1 VPTVRF
7 STRAE
12 LAAAAD
18 VGHLLRFRTGT
29 VRRRVLFWWAV
40 SVLFTVTAAIA
51 IVPAFLP
58 GAGDSDR
65 ATKFSLLIPTGFAGL
80 LALAI
85 VSAVVSGGGREL
97 LPREQAVAYP
107 ISPTTDHLGALL
119 LAPLNI
125 AWLLQ
130 AWGLLGSSAYA
141 FGHGVLHT
149 SIVVVLLWVA
159 TATAIAQVI
168 AWTMEAVR
176 RGPRG
181 IVVVRSLAVVALLL
195 GLGLHLSGR
204 LTSILDRI
212 PTIWF
217 VVGGVDGVTWRW
229 ALTLFVEVVLLA
241 LAVVVGIFPAHLAS
255 RRTPR
260 DEDRLESAA
269 KQPMRMAR
277 SDLLALLRT
286 DRASVWRTV
295 PMRRGML
302 VLAIGPGL
310 VAIAGNLPW
319 PTMTVLPGLV
329 ASGGALLFGVNV
341 WCLDGRGGL
350 WRESLPV
357 APSLVFTARA
367 IVLGEFLML
376 ASAITIALASLRAGM
391 PATAELTAL
400 LCTWVVVTVQ
410 VVAAAMRWSQQR
422 PHSVDLRSARATP
435 APPVLMVVYSARLA
449 VSTTLTGL
457 VFSGLAHVPDFEIS
471 LLVAVPFLA
480 WSLSRMLR
488 THRRWTDPAVRARIV
503 TTVAA

>member
-1 VPTVRF
+1 MPTARF
-7 STRAE
+7 SIRDE
-12 LAAAAD
+12 LAATRD
-18 VGHLLRFRTGT
+18 VGHLLRFRAGT
-29 VRRRVLFWWAV
+29 VRRRLLFGWAV
-40 SVLFTVTAAIA
+40 SVMLTVTAAIA

-65 ATKFSLLIPTGFAGL
+65 ATKFALLIPTGFAAL
-80 LALAI
+80 LALAV

-97 LPREQAVAYP
+97 MPREQAVAYP
-107 ISPTTDHLGALL
+107 ISPTTDHLGAFL

-130 AWGLLGSSAYA
+130 AWGLLGASAYA
-141 FGHGVLHT
+141 FGAGTLYT

-159 TATAIAQVI
+159 AATAIAQVI

-176 RGPRG
+176 RGPHG
-181 IVVVRSLAVVALLL
+181 IVVVRALAVSAILL
-195 GLGLHLSGR
+195 GLVLHLSGQ
-204 LTSILDRI
+204 LTSILDQI
-212 PTIWF
+212 PTVWF
-217 VVGGVDGVTWRW
+217 VVGGVDGVSWRW
-229 ALTLFVEVVLLA
+229 ALTLLLEVALLVT
-241 LAVVVGIFPAHLAS
+241 AVVVGIFPAHLAS

-260 DEDRLESAA
+260 DEHRLESAA
-269 KQPMRMAR
+269 KQPLSMPR
-277 SDLLALLRT
+277 SDLLALVRT

-319 PTMTVLPGLV
+319 PTLTVLPGLV

-341 WCLDGRGGL
+341 WCLDGRGAL
-350 WRESLPV
+350 WRASLPV
-357 APSLVFTARA
+357 SPSLVFAARA

-457 VFSGLAHVPDFEIS
+457 VFSGLAHVPDFEVS
-471 LLVAVPFLA
+471 LLIAVPFLA
-480 WSLSRMLR
+480 WSLARLLR
-488 THRRWTDPAVRARIV
+488 THRGWTDPVVRSRIV

>member
-1 VPTVRF
+1 VPTVPF
-7 STRAE
+7 STRNE
-12 LAAAAD
+12 LAAVAD
-18 VGHLLRFRTGT
+18 VGHLLRFRAGT
-29 VRRRVLFWWAV
+29 VRRRVLFGWAV
-40 SVLFTVTAAIA
+40 SVLLIVTAAVA

-58 GAGDSDR
+58 GAGDGDR
-65 ATKFSLLIPTGFAGL
+65 ATKFMLLIPTGFAGL
-80 LALAI
+80 LALAV

-141 FGHGVLHT
+141 FGAGTLHT
-149 SIVVVLLWVA
+149 TVVIVLLWVA
-159 TATAIAQVI
+159 AATAIAQVI

-176 RGPRG
+176 RGSRG
-181 IVVVRSLAVVALLL
+181 IVVVRALAVGFVLL

-204 LTSILDRI
+204 LTILLDRV
-212 PTIWF
+212 PTVWF
-217 VVGGVDGVTWRW
+217 VAGGVDGVTWRW
-229 ALTLFVEVVLLA
+229 ALTLLVEVVMLVG
-241 LAVVVGIFPAHLAS
+241 AVVLGVFPAHLAS

-260 DEDRLESAA
+260 DEQRLESAA
-269 KQPMRMAR
+269 KQPTSMPR

-310 VAIAGNLPW
+310 VAIAGDLPW

-357 APSLVFTARA
+357 GPSLVFAARA
-367 IVLGEFLML
+367 IVLGEFLLL

-391 PATAELTAL
+391 PAPAELTAL
-400 LCTWVVVTVQ
+400 ACTWVVVTVQ
-410 VVAAAMRWSQQR
+410 VVAAALRWSQQR
-422 PHSVDLRSARATP
+422 PYSVDLRSARATP
-435 APPVLMVVYSARLA
+435 APAVLMVIYSGRLA

-457 VFSGLAHVPDFEIS
+457 VFSGLARVPDVEVS

-480 WSLSRMLR
+480 WSLARMLR
-488 THRRWTDPAVRARIV
+488 THRRWTDPVVRARIV

>member
-1 VPTVRF
+1 MPTARF
-7 STRAE
+7 SIREE
-12 LAAAAD
+12 LAATRD
-18 VGHLLRFRTGT
+18 VGHLLRFRAGT
-29 VRRRVLFWWAV
+29 VRRRLLFGWAV
-40 SVLFTVTAAIA
+40 SVMLTVTAAIA

-65 ATKFSLLIPTGFAGL
+65 ATKFALLIPTGFAAL
-80 LALAI
+80 LALAV

-97 LPREQAVAYP
+97 MPREQAVAFP
-107 ISPTTDHLGALL
+107 ISPTTDHLGAFL

-130 AWGLLGSSAYA
+130 AWGLLGASAYA
-141 FGHGVLHT
+141 FGAGTLYT

-159 TATAIAQVI
+159 AATAIAQVI

-176 RGPRG
+176 RGPHG
-181 IVVVRSLAVVALLL
+181 IVVVRALAVSAILL
-195 GLGLHLSGR
+195 GLLLHLSGQ
-204 LTSILDRI
+204 LTSILDQI
-212 PTIWF
+212 PTVWF
-217 VVGGVDGVTWRW
+217 VVGGVDGVSWRFG
-229 ALTLFVEVVLLA
+229 LTLLLEVALLVT
-241 LAVVVGIFPAHLAS
+241 AVVAGIFPAHLAS

-260 DEDRLESAA
+260 DEHRLESAA
-269 KQPMRMAR
+269 KQPLSMPRW
-277 SDLLALLRT
+277 DLLALVRT

-319 PTMTVLPGLV
+319 PTLTVLPGLV

-341 WCLDGRGGL
+341 WCLDGRGAL
-350 WRESLPV
+350 WRASLPV
-357 APSLVFTARA
+357 SPSLVFAARA
-367 IVLGEFLML
+367 IVLGEFLLL

-457 VFSGLAHVPDFEIS
+457 VFSGLAHVPDFEVS

-480 WSLSRMLR
+480 WSLARLLR
-488 THRRWTDPAVRARIV
+488 THRGWTDPVVRSRIV